1 MYTDLSAHQEWP
13 AQYKPWTPVSA
24 QVRHN
29 TNNLFSTMIHTWTIS
44 LLQWSTHENL
54 FGAMNYPWKS
64 LWYNDPPMKIF
75 GTMIHKWKSLWYNEP
90 PMKIS
95 LVQWSSN
102 ENLFGTMNHYENL
115 FGTMIHPWKSL
126 WYNDPPMNISLVQ
139 WSTHETL
146 FNTLINPWKSL
157 WHNDPPMKI
166 SSIQYNGQHMN
177 DLFNTYWTQTNVLIL
192 VKTLKLLYDQ
202 RVNEKRVIRLGILF
216 LSLPW
221 PTYLIQ

>member
-29 TNNLFSTMIHTWTIS
+29 MNNLFSTMIHTWTIS

-64 LWYNDPPMKIF
+64 LWYNDPPM
-75 GTMIHKWKSLWYNEP
+75 H
-90 PMKIS
+90 
-95 LVQWSSN
+95 
-102 ENLFGTMNHYENL
+102 
-115 FGTMIHPWKSL
+115 
-126 WYNDPPMNISLVQ
+126 ISLVQ